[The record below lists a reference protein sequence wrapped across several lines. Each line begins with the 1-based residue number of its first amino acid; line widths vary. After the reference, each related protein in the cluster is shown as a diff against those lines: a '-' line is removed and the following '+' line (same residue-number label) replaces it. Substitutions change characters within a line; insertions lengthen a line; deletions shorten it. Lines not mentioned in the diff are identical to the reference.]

1 MATIADLEKA
11 EEAVKALKGQIL
23 KMSDD
28 HALELAHQLKAY
40 DAAVLHAQRLR
51 AQLAQEARQY
61 AGHR

>member
-1 MATIADLEKA
+1 MTNQDLQKA
-11 EEAVKALKGQIL
+11 EQAVTTLRQQIL
-23 KMSDD
+23 RMSEN

-40 DAAVLHAQRLR
+40 DAAVLRAQQLR